1 MKEKAAISTQAQTA
15 ATNGQLMT
23 KNAFVVTVKCGSS
36 RFCLVSADAREAC
49 IEAEHYIRNVFGLGA
64 LVLEISGAAP
74 ETTRII
80 CNYLSNLR
88 GDFDRS
94 HPPKEGSDHSKCE
107 GVSSM
112 FQAASVCIDNRL
124 FWIRPIKRGEAR
136 VRSSVKPA
144 AAPTCNTQRLP
155 VCGAPS

>member
-112 FQAASVCIDNRL
+112 FHAASFCIDNRL
-124 FWIRPIKRGEAR
+124 FWIRPIGDQ
-136 VRSSVKPA
+136 V
-144 AAPTCNTQRLP
+144 TTTQNEGKL
-155 VCGAPS
+155 GFAQA

>member
-107 GVSSM
+107 GVSSSSRRP
-112 FQAASVCIDNRL
+112 ASV
-124 FWIRPIKRGEAR
+124 
-136 VRSSVKPA
+136 
-144 AAPTCNTQRLP
+144 
-155 VCGAPS
+155 